1 MTQKKKDLTFE
12 ENHAKLYA
20 DMINYEEQVN
30 MGMMDEAIKETVKE
44 KDFKKTNLKEYASRK
59 KQVGGN
65 HYKMFKIQP
74 VEFIMGNNLT
84 FLEGNVIKY
93 TTRAR
98 YKNGIEDYEKAKHCL
113 ELMIEHIKENGHNE

>member
-1 MTQKKKDLTFE
+1 MKGV
-12 ENHAKLYA
+12 
-20 DMINYEEQVN
+20 I
-30 MGMMDEAIKETVKE
+30 MGSMDEAIRETVRE
-44 KDFKKTNLKEYASRK
+44 KDFKKLNMKEYASRK

-65 HYKMFKIQP
+65 HYKNFKIQP
-74 VEFIMGNNLT
+74 VEFITSNNLT

-113 ELMIEHIKENGHNE
+113 ELLIEHIKEHGHNE